1 MVPTVEREVGMGANH
16 SHEYRERIF
25 VGVSKDDDTG
35 PPSFRQCAE
44 DVHAQMEKAGLEGS
58 LRILESS
65 HNPLSEYRV
74 VFVLDSR

>member
-1 MVPTVEREVGMGANH
+1 MSANH
-16 SHEYRERIF
+16 SDDYRGRIF
-25 VGVSKDDDTG
+25 VGVSKDDGTG

-44 DVHAQMEKAGLEGS
+44 DVHAQMEKAGLKGN

-74 VFVLDSR
+74 AFVLDKS